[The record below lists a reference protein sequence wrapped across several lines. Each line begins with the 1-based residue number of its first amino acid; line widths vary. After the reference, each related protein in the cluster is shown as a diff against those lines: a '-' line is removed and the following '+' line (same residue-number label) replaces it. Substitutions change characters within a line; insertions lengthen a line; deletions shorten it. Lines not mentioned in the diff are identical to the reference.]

1 MRFFPQKGEAESS
14 TVREGREGSVVPSAK
29 HPVSSNGES
38 SACSSPVLVEGDAC
52 LRAEREPRILFYSKK
67 GV

>member
-1 MRFFPQKGEAESS
+1 M
-14 TVREGREGSVVPSAK
+14 PSAK

-38 SACSSPVLVEGDAC
+38 SARSSPVLVEGDAC

>member
-1 MRFFPQKGEAESS
+1 M
-14 TVREGREGSVVPSAK
+14 PSAK

-38 SACSSPVLVEGDAC
+38 SARSSPVLVEGDAC
-52 LRAEREPRILFYSKK
+52 LHAEREPRILFYSKK